1 MEELL
6 YKQISEMVDKAEQ
19 VDYSI
24 QLPETEY
31 DVMCTIWDG
40 TWPLTTGY
48 LMQKLGN
55 ARNWKTPTLI
65 SFLGRLEERGFIG
78 SVKKGRERYY
88 FPLADKEKYQQNIT
102 KKFIEKYH
110 QNSLVSMMDA
120 LYPKK
125 RLPETEIDAFLAW
138 LRSGE

>member
-6 YKQISEMVDKAEQ
+6 YKQITEMVDKAEQ

-31 DVMCTIWDG
+31 DVMCAIWDG
-40 TWPLTTGY
+40 TWPITTGY

-65 SFLGRLEERGFIG
+65 SFLGRLEERGL
-78 SVKKGRERYY
+78 SV
-88 FPLADKEKYQQNIT
+88 L
-102 KKFIEKYH
+102 
-110 QNSLVSMMDA
+110 
-120 LYPKK
+120 
-125 RLPETEIDAFLAW
+125 
-138 LRSGE
+138 